1 MSILG
6 YQIIKHCVFTLIF
19 LSSSSFYLFEE
30 EVGECTFSIGSNKW
44 GHVRAD
50 HDQNS
55 IFVFSPSF
63 QFSGVC
69 SCHKVA
75 ACQTG
80 GEWWPCLCKS
90 CSAKRGKLNFA
101 TSDSPTHDAFSSC
114 GSSDLVVF
122 TLVAFVSC
130 IGIFGGKLNG
140 QLDWW
145 LTLSSSSVSS
155 SSGF

>member
-75 ACQTG
+75 ACLTG

-90 CSAKRGKLNFA
+90 CSTKRGKVELCHLRLSNSWCFLFMWLLRCGGFPK
-101 TSDSPTHDAFSSC
+101 TFSLWLFLVLQYLLGNWIKLVSSC
-114 GSSDLVVF
+114 GF
-122 TLVAFVSC
+122 
-130 IGIFGGKLNG
+130 
-140 QLDWW
+140 
-145 LTLSSSSVSS
+145 
-155 SSGF
+155 